1 MARESALAGAR
12 VVVLEGLAEPTGL
25 AEALGLLSRYMEM
38 PAYRGTLPRFAI
50 GLVIGFE
57 RVN

>member
-12 VVVLEGLAEPTGL
+12 VVVLEGLAEPTEL

-38 PAYRGTLPRFAI
+38 PAIAALSLAS
-50 GLVIGFE
+50 LLAW
-57 RVN
+57 